1 MEKRMNDAVEPA
13 QDINLSSIY
22 MAVCGFALY
31 WACFFTM
38 LMRNSFMD
46 AAIEE
51 LWYHLYLRIVFLV
64 GSAVMCIVI
73 ARKADWFSSE
83 RGRRL
88 QKAGILL
95 FSAVAAISSFTAYTL
110 EAALPLAFDFF
121 AWTLAG
127 MGLACLLMIWIELI
141 AALPRKH
148 CAATLVASMALG
160 APTYLIMNLLPFP
173 FNIGMLCLCPLVSL
187 GISIL
192 LERDP
197 SIIMPA
203 FVPLKESRSK
213 TRFAPLFKIVCIAYG
228 IVFGVGIGATTQFV
242 ESDLLLS
249 GIALVLIA
257 GAGAAWLLL
266 RNMPDLA
273 RRMSSFR
280 LLFPV
285 LIVALIPMS
294 FLQGPAAASC
304 NMLLLGCYVFF
315 EALGIELALDIA
327 RTRNA
332 SRLHLVGTTQACLYV
347 GLLLGHAI
355 GLAATSSGVVD
366 YPMLSMAALALVVL
380 LAVIITFAPLSPLVE
395 TSTAKH
401 GSTDA
406 ADGDDEPSVDTWQAH
421 CERVAK
427 DAGLSARETEVFM
440 LLAKGRGIE
449 HIQNKLCISGHT
461 VKTHVYNIYRKMDI
475 NSREELLDAVEQEQP
490 NRKAE

>member
-1 MEKRMNDAVEPA
+1 MKESMNDAVEPA
-13 QDINLSSIY
+13 QGINFSSLF
-22 MAVCGFALY
+22 MAACGFALY

-64 GSAVMCIVI
+64 GSAIMCIVI
-73 ARKADWFSSE
+73 ANKADWFSSE

-110 EAALPLAFDFF
+110 EAPLPLAFDFF
-121 AWTLAG
+121 AWSLAG

-141 AALPRKH
+141 AALDRKA
-148 CAATLVASMALG
+148 CATVLVASMALG

-173 FNIGMLCLCPLVSL
+173 FNIGMLCLCPLASL
-187 GISIL
+187 GI
-192 LERDP
+192 LEMLEHDTN
-197 SIIMPA
+197 IVMPA
-203 FVPLKESRSK
+203 FVSLEESRKK
-213 TRFAPLFKIVCIAYG
+213 TRLTLLFKIVCVAYG
-228 IVFGVGIGATTQFV
+228 IVFGVGIGATTQFG
-242 ESDLLLS
+242 ESNLLLG
-249 GIALVLIA
+249 GITLVLIT
-257 GAGAAWLLL
+257 GAGAAWLVL
-266 RNMPDLA
+266 RTMPDLA

-315 EALGIELALDIA
+315 EALDIELALDIA
-327 RTRNA
+327 RTRKA
-332 SRLHLVGTTQACLYV
+332 PRLYLVGLTQACLYI
-347 GLLLGHAI
+347 GLLIGHAI
-355 GLAATSSGVVD
+355 GLAVTSSGVMD
-366 YPMLSMAALALVVL
+366 YAMLSMAALALVVL
-380 LAVIITFAPLSPLVE
+380 LAVIITFAPLSPLAEPVIKRGE
-395 TSTAKH
+395 SA
-401 GSTDA
+401 DA
-406 ADGDDEPSVDTWQAH
+406 DEESDTNDTWQAH

-440 LLAKGRGIE
+440 LLAKGRGVE

-461 VKTHVYNIYRKMDI
+461 VRTHVYNIYRKMGI
-475 NSREELLDAVEQEQP
+475 NSREELLDAVEQEQA

>member
-1 MEKRMNDAVEPA
+1 MEKSMNGAVEPA
-13 QDINLSSIY
+13 QNINLPSVF

-31 WACFFTM
+31 WGCFFTM

-51 LWYHLYLRIVFLV
+51 LWYHLFLRIVFLV
-64 GSAVMCIVI
+64 GSAAICIVI

-88 QKAGILL
+88 QKAGIVL
-95 FSAVAAISSFTAYTL
+95 FSAVAAVSSFTAYTL
-110 EAALPLAFDFF
+110 ETALPLAFDFV
-121 AWTLAG
+121 AWSLAG
-127 MGLACLLMIWIELI
+127 MGLACLLMIWVELI
-141 AALPRKH
+141 AALPKRH
-148 CAATLVASMALG
+148 CAAALVASMALG
-160 APTYLIMNLLPFP
+160 GPTYLIMNLLPFP
-173 FNIGMLCLCPLVSL
+173 FNIGMLCLCPLASL
-187 GISIL
+187 GISEL

-197 SIIMPA
+197 SIVMPA
-203 FVPLKESRSK
+203 FVPLDESRKK
-213 TRFAPLFKIVCIAYG
+213 TRFAPLFKVVCMAYG
-228 IVFGVGIGATTQFV
+228 IVFGVGIGATTQFG
-242 ESDLLLS
+242 ESDLLL
-249 GIALVLIA
+249 GAIALVLVA
-257 GAGAAWLLL
+257 GAGAAWLVL
-266 RNMPDLA
+266 RTMPDLA
-273 RRMSSFR
+273 RRMSSLR

-327 RTRNA
+327 GTRNA
-332 SRLHLVGTTQACLYV
+332 SRLHLVGSTQACLYV

-355 GLAATSSGVVD
+355 GLAVTSSGVMD

-380 LAVIITFAPLSPLVE
+380 LAVIITFAPLSPLAD
-395 TSTAKH
+395 TASKH
-401 GSTDA
+401 SEPAGAEEQDA
-406 ADGDDEPSVDTWQAH
+406 SNDTWQAH

-475 NSREELLDAVEQEQP
+475 NSREELLDAVEQEQA

>member
-1 MEKRMNDAVEPA
+1 MEKRMSEDIDAG
-13 QDINLSSIY
+13 QSINASSIF

-31 WACFFTM
+31 WGCFFTM

-51 LWYHLYLRIVFLV
+51 LWYHLFLRIVFLL
-64 GSAVMCIVI
+64 GSAAICLVI

-83 RGRRL
+83 KGRRL

-95 FSAVAAISSFTAYTL
+95 FSAVAAISSFTAYAL
-110 EAALPLAFDFF
+110 EATLPLVFDFF
-121 AWTLAG
+121 AWSLAG
-127 MGLACLLMIWIELI
+127 MGLACLLVIWIELI
-141 AALPRKH
+141 AAFPRKS
-148 CAATLVASMALG
+148 CALALVASIALG
-160 APTYLIMNLLPFP
+160 APVYLVMNLLPFP

-187 GISIL
+187 GISVL

-197 SIIMPA
+197 SIVMPA
-203 FVPLKESRSK
+203 FVPLLESRKK
-213 TRFAPLFKIVCIAYG
+213 TRLTPLFKVVCISYG
-228 IVFGVGIGATTQFV
+228 IVFGVGIGATTQFG
-242 ESDLLLS
+242 ESDMLLG

-257 GAGAAWLLL
+257 GAGAAWLVL
-266 RNMPDLA
+266 RDTPDLA

-294 FLQGPAAASC
+294 FLQGVAAASC

-315 EALGIELALDIA
+315 EALDIELALDIA
-327 RTRNA
+327 HTRNA
-332 SRLHLVGTTQACLYV
+332 TRLHLVGTTQACLYI

-355 GLAATSSGVVD
+355 GLAVTSSGVMD
-366 YPMLSMAALALVVL
+366 YAMLSMAALALVVL

-395 TSTAKH
+395 PTAAKRDKAMPADEEE
-401 GSTDA
+401 DA
-406 ADGDDEPSVDTWQAH
+406 VDTWQAH
-421 CERVAK
+421 CERVAQ

-461 VKTHVYNIYRKMDI
+461 VKTHVYNIYRKMEI
-475 NSREELLDAVEQEQP
+475 NSREELLDAVEQGQES
-490 NRKAE
+490 RKA